1 MGELVSWVERRRG
14 VRVPVRGGVVLHAED
29 GPSHATL
36 ENLSQS
42 GASFSVAREPRT
54 VEVEL
59 ELRLADATG
68 WIRARTVRVEPVH
81 ARWRIAVAFDRVEPA
96 MRESIEASIAVA
108 VCAAQCRPILVI
120 DDHVDRRSSL
130 IERLARRGMTPLA
143 PKTPL
148 DAIGL
153 LTRAHLHVSVCLL
166 APGFGVNAGE
176 LASAL
181 SDSFPWI
188 TTADISDDLDATV
201 TRALDAWETT
211 PVARLGAAIG

>member
-1 MGELVSWVERRRG
+1 MGELANGVERRRA
-14 VRVPVRGGVVLHAED
+14 VRVPVRGGVVMHADD
-29 GPSHATL
+29 GPLHATL

-42 GASFSVAREPRT
+42 GALFSVAREPRT

-59 ELRLADATG
+59 EMRLADGHG
-68 WIRARTVRVEPVH
+68 WINARTVRAEPAH
-81 ARWRIAVAFDRVEPA
+81 ERWRIAVTFDRVGPA
-96 MRESIEASIAVA
+96 MREAIDASIEAARF
-108 VCAAQCRPILVI
+108 AAQRRPILVI

-130 IERLARRGMTPLA
+130 IDRLATRGMTPLA

-148 DAIGL
+148 DAIDL

-166 APGFGVNAGE
+166 APGFGVNACE

-201 TRALDAWETT
+201 ARALDAWATT
-211 PVARLGAAIG
+211 PVARLGTAIG